1 MLSREREVAEKKK
14 ILEEGFEIEMTKTLE
29 SEVST
34 MCNLSKGVEEKG
46 IEKGILF
53 SIKSLMET
61 MGWSA
66 EQAMGGL
73 KIPESERDKYITEL
87 KNERDYEEKSV
98 NKNLL

>member
-1 MLSREREVAEKKK
+1 MKK
-14 ILEEGFEIEMTKTLE
+14 EF
-29 SEVST
+29 
-34 MCNLSKGVEEKG
+34 
-46 IEKGILF
+46 F

-87 KNERDYEEKSV
+87 KMRETMKKS
-98 NKNLL
+98 L

>member
-1 MLSREREVAEKKK
+1 
-14 ILEEGFEIEMTKTLE
+14 
-29 SEVST
+29 
-34 MCNLSKGVEEKG
+34 
-46 IEKGILF
+46 
-53 SIKSLMET
+53 